1 MDSDFHTIIDKEVKE
16 IGVSIG
22 NHVWIGEGAIIL
34 KNVSIGDNCI
44 IGAKTVVT
52 KNVPS
57 GCIAVGN
64 PMKFIKKDINWK

>member
-1 MDSDFHTIIDKEVKE
+1 MDSDFHTIIDKDEKE
-16 IGVSIG
+16 SGVSIG

-44 IGAKTVVT
+44 IGDKTVVT

-64 PMKFIKKDINWK
+64 PMKIIKTDVNWK